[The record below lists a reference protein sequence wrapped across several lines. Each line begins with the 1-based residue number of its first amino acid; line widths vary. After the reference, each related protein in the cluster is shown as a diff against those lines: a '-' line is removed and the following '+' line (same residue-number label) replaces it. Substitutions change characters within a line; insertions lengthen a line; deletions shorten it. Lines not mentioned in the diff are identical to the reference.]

1 MGWKSKFKKKKKQC
15 KVSHLKE
22 KLVFSWMKN
31 GEFEGKTGF
40 LFPQI
45 SLKVME
51 HSSHEEEATQVTI
64 GGWTDV
70 VWPHGALLLS
80 LKKENCGT
88 SSTWMDRGD
97 IALSEMSPS
106 QKDKYS

>member
-1 MGWKSKFKKKKKQC
+1 MGRNPSSRRKRQC

-22 KLVFSWMKN
+22 KRVFPWVKN

-40 LFPQI
+40 LLPQV

-64 GGWTDV
+64 AEGTGV
-70 VWPHGALLLS
+70 VWPHSALLLS
-80 LKKENCGT
+80 LKEEGCGT
-88 SSTWMDRGD
+88 GSTWMDRGD

-106 QKDKYS
+106 QKDKYG